1 MSIEDVAETIR
12 DGGDAGRRGAARL
25 MRHMLA
31 GKGTDESNAAI
42 LGWLADKGE
51 TDGEIAGMLEVMGQ
65 FMTSMKCRYPDAI
78 DMCGTGGDGMQTFNV
93 STAASFVAAAA
104 GARVAKHGNRSSSGG
119 VGSAD
124 IFEMLGTDIEAG
136 PRRAAALL
144 ERHRICFLFAR
155 RYHPAARHVAGARRM
170 LNRRSVFNVLGPL
183 CNPAGVRRQLV
194 GVSTGEMLERMP
206 RILAERGAGSVMSV
220 TTEDGHDE
228 FTVTST
234 NRVCTY
240 RAGRFRTAS
249 VRPEDVGA
257 TRADASEIRVSGR
270 RGSLEAFVGAVS
282 GTAGAAVVQTAA
294 LNAAGG
300 LVVAGLADGLQEGFE
315 AATEAIKSGRARALL
330 EGFVRDAGDIS
341 VLEGMV

>member
-1 MSIEDVAETIR
+1 MSVEDVMEAIR
-12 DGGDAGRRGAARL
+12 GGRDAGRQGAARL

-51 TDGEIAGMLEVMGQ
+51 TDQEIAGMLEVMGQ
-65 FMTSMKCRYPDAI
+65 FMTSMECGHPDAI

-124 IFEMLGTDIEAG
+124 IFEMLGVDIEAG
-136 PRRAAALL
+136 PDEAAALL

-155 RYHPAARHVAGARRM
+155 RYHPAARHVAGARKM
-170 LNRRSVFNVLGPL
+170 LNRRSVFNILGPL

-194 GVSTGEMLERMP
+194 GVSGRDMLERMP
-206 RILAERGAGSVMSV
+206 RILAERGASSVMSV
-220 TTEDGHDE
+220 TSEDGHDE
-228 FTVTST
+228 LSVTST
-234 NRVCTY
+234 NVVCTY
-240 RAGRFRTAS
+240 QEGRFRTAS

-257 TRADASEIRVSGR
+257 ARAGASEIRVNGR
-270 RGSLEAFVGAVS
+270 QGSLKAFVGAIS

-300 LVVAGLADGLQEGFE
+300 LFVAGLADNLPEGFGM
-315 AATEAIKSGRARALL
+315 ATDAINSGRARGLL

-341 VLEGMV
+341 VLEGMA